1 MPGQRILFKIALIV
15 SVFLFLFVLK
25 AGAELIPF
33 KFLLVHDANASS
45 SRQIIYNIGRCL
57 SDASIEFDLV
67 DQQLLPDYQAEKFAD
82 YQAVIFLSEKSSSYA
97 FAEDL
102 LQYAKNGGNICIGI
116 HDYNNSWIK
125 DLGVDLKNPGNL
137 EYINCRG
144 FKSVFPVF
152 RQAYLDLSPEQ
163 HVSTAL
169 NLDFS
174 QDWLVLLRYRE
185 PGQVMLASRKFGQG
199 SIVFWNSSALSEKP
213 FRGLFL
219 FSLFR
224 QMPLAAFSVFNAN
237 ITHIDDSPPPAYGI
251 KEGPVARDLGMTDI
265 QFHLKVWQKQVFD
278 LLDEF
283 KLKPTHFICLTYNNK
298 IAPPFSENV
307 DREPFFSQF
316 LENAK
321 RRGHQF
327 SFHGYNHQSLTMG
340 KSPSKPW
347 LSFEDMLA
355 SNKTACKIWDNY
367 KLEPTLSYVPPNNV
381 IDKNGKLSLLQGF
394 PSIRVICRI
403 YQDPGIYGSRQQNGY
418 LIGSEGA
425 KFSDKM
431 MKNIFS
437 MYASRRAKNGGTATT
452 FFAGDEFGS
461 DTDVPQ
467 LLNLPRISSGYLLD
481 GFNQLLIL
489 NGIMAHGIIVHFFH
503 PDDVFDPFRRAETWE
518 KTWAGLRRLFIFFDK
533 NAPFLRKIFTS
544 KFLMEFK
551 NYIYSETKIV
561 INSQNR
567 KEIEISPAQRK
578 FFYLFSGYS
587 GKPKLK
593 NAKIIGEIE
602 AEKIFLIEA
611 TGPGTAH
618 LTISD

>member
-1 MPGQRILFKIALIV
+1 MQSQRILIKILLIV
-15 SVFLFLFVLK
+15 SSFPFLLFHR
-25 AGAELIPF
+25 ADAAIIPF
-33 KFLLVHDANASS
+33 KFLLVHDANASTTT
-45 SRQIIYNIGRCL
+45 QISYNIGRCL

-67 DQQLLPDYQAEKFAD
+67 DHKLLPDYQAEKFAN
-82 YQAVIFLSEKSSSYA
+82 YQAVIFLSEKSTSYA
-97 FAEDL
+97 FAEDM
-102 LQYAKNGGNICIGI
+102 LQYAKNGGKICVGI
-116 HDYNNSWIK
+116 HDYNNSWLK
-125 DLGVDLKNPGNL
+125 DLGVTLKTPGNL
-137 EYINCRG
+137 EYLDCRG
-144 FKSVFPVF
+144 FKSEYPVF
-152 RQAYLDLSPEQ
+152 RQAHLDLPPEQ

-174 QDWLVLLRYRE
+174 QDWQILLRYFE
-185 PGQVMLASRKFGQG
+185 PDQIMLASRKFGKG
-199 SIVFWNSSALSEKP
+199 AIIFWNSSSLSEKP

-265 QFHLKVWQKQVFD
+265 QFHLKVWQKKVFD
-278 LLDEF
+278 LLDDFE
-283 KLKPTHFICLTYNNK
+283 LKPTHFVCLTYDDK
-298 IAPPFSENV
+298 ISPPFAETV

-316 LENAK
+316 LEIAK
-321 RRGHQF
+321 KRGHQF
-327 SFHGYNHQSLTMG
+327 SFHGYNHQSLTLG

-347 LSFEDMLA
+347 LSLENMKA
-355 SNKTACKIWDNY
+355 SNQTALRIWNKY

-381 IDKNGKLSLLQGF
+381 IDNNGKLSLIDGF

-403 YQDPGIYGSRQQNGY
+403 YQDPGIYGNRQQNGY
-418 LIGSEGA
+418 LIGAESS
-425 KFSDKM
+425 KFSDQM

-437 MYASRRAKNGGTATT
+437 MYASRRAKSGGAATT

-461 DTDVPQ
+461 DPDVPQ
-467 LLNLPRISSGYLLD
+467 LLNLPRISSGYQLD

-489 NGIMAHGIIVHFFH
+489 NGIMAHGIISHFFH

-518 KTWAGLRRLFIFFDK
+518 KTYAGLRRLFIFFDK

-544 KFLMEFK
+544 KFLIEFK
-551 NYIYSETKIV
+551 NYIYSETKIS
-561 INSQNR
+561 INSGSR

-578 FFYLFSGYS
+578 FYYLFAGNS
-587 GKPKLK
+587 GKPELK
-593 NAKIIGEIE
+593 NARIVSEIE
-602 AEKIFLIEA
+602 TGKIFLIEA
-611 TGPGTAH
+611 TGSNTIH

>member
-1 MPGQRILFKIALIV
+1 MQSQRILFKIALFV
-15 SVFLFLFVLK
+15 SVFSFLFVHQ

-33 KFLLVHDANASS
+33 KFLLVHDANASTT
-45 SRQIIYNIGRCL
+45 RQISYNIGRCL
-57 SDASIEFDLV
+57 SDAGIAFDLV
-67 DQQLLPDYQAEKFAD
+67 DHQLLPDLHAGKFAD
-82 YQAVIFLSEKSSSYA
+82 YQAVIFLSEKSTSFAY
-97 FAEDL
+97 AEDL
-102 LQYAKNGGNICIGI
+102 LQYAKDGGNICVGI
-116 HDYNNSWIK
+116 HDYNNAWIK
-125 DLGVDLKNPGNL
+125 DLGITLKNPGNL
-137 EYINCRG
+137 EYLDCRG

-152 RQAYLDLSPEQ
+152 REAHLNLSIQQ

-174 QDWLVLLRYRE
+174 QDWLVLLRYLE
-185 PGQVMLASRKFGQG
+185 PDQVMLASRKFGQG
-199 SIVFWNSSALSEKP
+199 AIVFWNSSALAEKP

-265 QFHLKVWQKQVFD
+265 QFHLKVWQKKVFD
-278 LLDEF
+278 LLDDFE
-283 KLKPTHFICLTYNNK
+283 LKPTHFICLTYDDK
-298 IAPPFSENV
+298 ISPPFAEKV

-316 LENAK
+316 LEIAK

-347 LSFEDMLA
+347 LSLEDMQA
-355 SNKTACKIWDNY
+355 SNKTACKIWNNY
-367 KLEPTLSYVPPNNV
+367 KLAPTLSYVPPNNV
-381 IDKNGKLSLLQGF
+381 IDKNGKLSLLESF

-403 YQDPGIYGSRQQNGY
+403 YQDPGIYGTRQQNGY
-418 LIGSEGA
+418 LIGSEGS
-425 KFSDKM
+425 KFSDQM

-437 MYASRRAKNGGTATT
+437 MYASRRAKSGGAATA

-461 DTDVPQ
+461 DPDVPQ
-467 LLNLPRISSGYLLD
+467 LLNLPRISSGYQLD

-489 NGIMAHGIIVHFFH
+489 NGIMAHGIITHFFH
-503 PDDVFDPFRRAETWE
+503 PDDIFDPFRRAETWE
-518 KTWAGLRRLFIFFDK
+518 KTYAGLRRLFIFFDK

-544 KFLMEFK
+544 KYLTEFK
-551 NYIYSETKIV
+551 NYIYSETKIG

-578 FFYLFSGYS
+578 FYYLFVGSS
-587 GKPKLK
+587 EKPVLK
-593 NAKIIGEIE
+593 NARILSEIE
-602 AEKIFLIEA
+602 DGKIFLIEA
-611 TGPGTAH
+611 TGTGTVN